1 MNMLGPQ
8 AYENLFQTA
17 QVIDDGTLDTVIE
30 VDGVEY
36 RYNHAHAWEL
46 FDTYE
51 EFKAWCIEDA
61 VERQGEYA
69 DEVKKND

>member
-1 MNMLGPQ
+1 MIGPQ

-17 QVIDDGTLDTVIE
+17 RVIDDGTLDTVIE

-36 RYNHAHAWEL
+36 RYNYAQAWEL

-51 EFKAWCIEDA
+51 EFQGWCMTDA
-61 VERQGEYA
+61 VERHGEYA
-69 DEVKKND
+69 DEVIE

>member
-1 MNMLGPQ
+1 MLGPQ

-17 QVIDDGTLDTVIE
+17 RVIDDGTLDTVIE

-36 RYNHAHAWEL
+36 RYQFCDAGEL

-51 EFKAWCIEDA
+51 DFREWCIKDA

-69 DEVKKND
+69 DSKEEEE

>member
-1 MNMLGPQ
+1 MLGAQ

-30 VDGVEY
+30 VDGVQY
-36 RYNHAHAWEL
+36 RYQFAEAWEM

-61 VERQGEYA
+61 VERHGEYA
-69 DEVKKND
+69 DDIKVIE

>member
-1 MNMLGPQ
+1 MIGPQ

-17 QVIDDGTLDTVIE
+17 KVLDDGTLDTIIE

-36 RYNHAHAWEL
+36 RYNYVNCDAWEI

-51 EFKAWCIEDA
+51 EFKAWCIEDV
-61 VERQGEYA
+61 VERHGEYA
-69 DEVKKND
+69 DEVIE

>member
-1 MNMLGPQ
+1 MLGPQ

-17 QVIDDGTLDTVIE
+17 RVIDDGTLDTIIE

-36 RYNHAHAWEL
+36 RYNYAQAWEL

-51 EFKAWCIEDA
+51 EFQGWCMTDA
-61 VERQGEYA
+61 VERHGEYA
-69 DEVKKND
+69 DEVIE

>member
-1 MNMLGPQ
+1 MIGPQ

-30 VDGVEY
+30 VDGVAY
-36 RYNHAHAWEL
+36 RYTYANAWEF

-61 VERQGEYA
+61 VERHGEYA
-69 DEVKKND
+69 EEDEEE

>member
-1 MNMLGPQ
+1 MIGPQ

-36 RYNHAHAWEL
+36 RYTYANAWD

-61 VERQGEYA
+61 VERHGEYA
-69 DEVKKND
+69 EEDEEE

>member
-36 RYNHAHAWEL
+36 RYNYAHAWEL

-69 DEVKKND
+69 DRKEE

>member
-1 MNMLGPQ
+1 MIGPQ

-30 VDGVEY
+30 VDDFKTCVTY
-36 RYNHAHAWEL
+36 RYTYYGEYFNS
-46 FDTYE
+46 YE

-61 VERQGEYA
+61 VERHGEYA
-69 DEVKKND
+69 EEDEQE

>member
-1 MNMLGPQ
+1 MIGPQ

-30 VDGVEY
+30 VDGVAY
-36 RYNHAHAWEL
+36 RYSYAYAWEL

-61 VERQGEYA
+61 VERQGYYA
-69 DEVKKND
+69 DGVEEE

>member
-1 MNMLGPQ
+1 MKMIGPQ
-8 AYENLFQTA
+8 AYENLFQTT
-17 QVIDDGTLDTVIE
+17 QVIDDGTLIIE
-30 VDGVEY
+30 VDGVAY
-36 RYNHAHAWEL
+36 RYTYANAWDI

-69 DEVKKND
+69 DSKEE